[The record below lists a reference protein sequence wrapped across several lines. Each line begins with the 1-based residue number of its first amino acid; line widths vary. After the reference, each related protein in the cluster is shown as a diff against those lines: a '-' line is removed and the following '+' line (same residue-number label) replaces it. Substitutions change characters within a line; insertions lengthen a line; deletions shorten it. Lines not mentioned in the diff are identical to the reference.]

1 MEEDSLEVCEEKP
14 TSPMD
19 NALEELRKAKG
30 TTAEI
35 VNVLEHRLK
44 SVLGN
49 ELPKDA
55 DKDVAAK
62 TSVNNLVE
70 KIHIET
76 AGIKY
81 INSRIK
87 SILDRLL
94 V

>member
-1 MEEDSLEVCEEKP
+1 MEEDCPEVCEEKS

-19 NALEELRKAKG
+19 NVLDELRKAKG

-44 SVLGN
+44 IVLAN

-55 DKDVAAK
+55 DKDESAK
-62 TSVNNLVE
+62 KVVNNLVE

-81 INSRIK
+81 INSRIQ